1 MDRRGQAWILNTFVG
16 SMGVDVLHP
25 GARNAFALLGFA
37 ATDIDKVYRRLQ
49 RGEMMLKAF
58 VTQAAEVERKARFAE
73 AEGFNAAAAG
83 LYERAA
89 MLYGRGAYAIFRDD
103 PMKFEYHRKM
113 VETYDKVI
121 ALSGLR
127 AERVELSLE
136 GKTLYGMLY
145 LPKAPHDEKLPVII
159 LLPGMDMV
167 KEQWTRMVQ
176 EQVLPLGVAAFALD
190 GPGQGESLLHGLKVS
205 VTNYD
210 DAGKA
215 VVDYLIGRPEID
227 PGRISLFGFSFGSH
241 WAVRLAA
248 AEPRLK
254 ATAGVEGCFGPKDN
268 MFNVQQ
274 PNYRSNYMYMS
285 GVFDDDAFDK
295 QTAEL
300 ALDGVAP
307 NVQCPFLMA
316 QGEFDELSPA
326 KETLDLYEKLPEP
339 KEIWLFEDEFHPL
352 GGVAAEL
359 YPLVTDWLV
368 SRMNDAPIKQADRR
382 LLLRPDGSIIDGDAS
397 PTWWNPD
404 RLVENG

>member
-73 AEGFNAAAAG
+73 GEGFSAAAAG

-145 LPKAPHDEKLPVII
+145 LPKAAPGEKLPVII

-210 DAGKA
+210 DAGSA
-215 VVDYLIGRPEID
+215 VVDYLAGRPDID
-227 PGRISLFGFSFGSH
+227 SERISLFGFSFGSH
-241 WAVRLAA
+241 WAVRIAA

-254 ATAGVEGCFGPKDN
+254 AAAGVEGCFGPKEN

-274 PNYRSNYMYMS
+274 PNYRFNYMYMS

-295 QTAEL
+295 MTAEL

-307 NVQCPFLMA
+307 NVQCPFLMV

-326 KETLDLYEKLPEP
+326 KETLDLYEKFPEP
-339 KEIWLFEDEFHPL
+339 KEIWVFEDEFHPL

-368 SRMNDAPIKQADRR
+368 GRMNDAPIKQGDRR
-382 LLLRPDGSIIDGDAS
+382 ILLRPDGSIIDGDAS
-397 PTWWNPD
+397 PTWWSPD
-404 RLVENG
+404 RLVEKG